1 MHLPEGAFYLFADA
15 SSYLASNGFHSA
27 TDLCLHLLET
37 AKVSS
42 VPGEAFGLPGYIRW
56 SFAASQDDLQEA
68 ANRLIQAFGALN
80 HA

>member
-1 MHLPEGAFYLFADA
+1 
-15 SSYLASNGFHSA
+15 
-27 TDLCLHLLET
+27 LHLLET

-56 SFAASQDDLQEA
+56 SCAASQDDLQEA